1 MGDGAAAGAGEELL
15 LGEGVEVAARGGGRD
30 VEAVDDLV
38 DLDLPALGEQV
49 EHGTEAFG
57 AVHPGSLAV
66 EANRTRSRAASA
78 RTAARPAATYVRE
91 STAAGCSSR

>member
-1 MGDGAAAGAGEELL
+1 MAGETSSSL
-15 LGEGVEVAARGGGRD
+15 
-30 VEAVDDLV
+30 DDLV

-49 EHGTEAFG
+49 EHGIEAFG

-66 EANRTRSRAASA
+66 EANRASSRAASA

-91 STAAGCSSR
+91 STTAGCSAR